1 MDGLKY
7 LFKSV
12 MMLLDYDFTIY
23 GFTFSFFDIFVVS
36 IILGIVGKII
46 YSLFDLK

>member
-1 MDGLKY
+1 
-7 LFKSV
+7 

-36 IILGIVGKII
+36 MVIGIVGKII